1 MNQNDQQKSG
11 NQSNTRD
18 QKNLESQA
26 SGRNANDR
34 SQQMQ
39 GQSQQQQTKG
49 QSQQNVGQNDRGMGQ
64 QGDRSAL
71 DDQSSNR

>member
-18 QKNLESQA
+18 QKNLGSQ
-26 SGRNANDR
+26 GLENDANTR
-34 SQQMQ
+34 SQQLQ
-39 GQSQQQQTKG
+39 GQSQQQQAKG
-49 QSQQNVGQNDRGMGQ
+49 QSQQDVGQSDGSQGQ
-64 QGDRSAL
+64 QGNRSAL

>member
-18 QKNLESQA
+18 QKNLQTQA
-26 SGRNANDR
+26 SGPNANDR

-39 GQSQQQQTKG
+39 GQSQQVKG
-49 QSQQNVGQNDRGMGQ
+49 QSQQSVGQNDRDLDQ
-64 QGDRSAL
+64 QGNRSSI
-71 DDQSSNR
+71 DDQSANR